1 MTDWQAIENTV
12 CSIAPRYAI
21 SFVSLFGSYARDEQ
35 TETSDVD
42 VLIETDD
49 GFSLF
54 DAMAF
59 EEELEEA
66 LSCNVDIISRR
77 SLKGPFRDQALKEE
91 LKLYERA

>member
-1 MTDWQAIENTV
+1 M
-12 CSIAPRYAI
+12 
-21 SFVSLFGSYARDEQ
+21 
-35 TETSDVD
+35 
-42 VLIETDD
+42 LIETDD

-66 LSCNVDIISRR
+66 LSCNVDVISRR